1 MKHELTNVSKIITIQ
16 CFLSEQTG
24 NAKGDVAPLLNKKSL
39 KSEMLDNIG
48 SPRPRNNETE
58 MMEMTEVTLM
68 GDVPSVRNEVSLL
81 SNSSAFTEGT
91 LSPNPVTAWVQ
102 RDIYEMYGA
111 FDARNKPPPRVIYLP
126 EEKGHE
132 NRHPTE
138 KWNVDHTHLGEGSV
152 HRQELRKEEQ
162 ELLRREQEL
171 KDRQLLQTQ
180 LRQQQLLQ
188 QELRKQE
195 LLAQE
200 LQQQEREQE
209 ELILQE
215 LEEHDEMV
223 EQEVKIKQPENPPT
237 RVADAELVAPSVK
250 IVSKL
255 KVNNMGE

>member
-1 MKHELTNVSKIITIQ
+1 M
-16 CFLSEQTG
+16 FLSEQTD
-24 NAKGDVAPLLNKKSL
+24 NAKGDVAPILNKKSL
-39 KSEMLDNIG
+39 KTEMPLSQLDNTG
-48 SPRPRNNETE
+48 SPRHRNIDTE
-58 MMEMTEVTLM
+58 MMEVTDVTSM
-68 GDVPSVRNEVSLL
+68 GDVPLVRNEVSLL

-91 LSPNPVTAWVQ
+91 LSPNPVAAWVL

-111 FDARNKPPPRVIYLP
+111 FDAENKPPPSMISPP

-138 KWNVDHTHLGEGSV
+138 KWNVDLMHLGEGPV
-152 HRQELRKEEQ
+152 DRQELRKEEQ
-162 ELLRREQEL
+162 ELLRRKQEL